1 MNHNYPKSWS
11 WIQFF
16 LPIAILFDMIDQMLE
31 DLLPEKYLPPKL
43 LDQILGKETAQ
54 ELLSVEFKRYYKN
67 AMRSGKPLPA

>member
-1 MNHNYPKSWS
+1 
-11 WIQFF
+11 
-16 LPIAILFDMIDQMLE
+16 MIDQMLE

>member
-43 LDQILGKETAQ
+43 IHQVLGKNTAQ
-54 ELLSVEFKRYYKN
+54 ELLSEQFQFYYLI
-67 AMRSGKPLPA
+67 AIHSRKPLPA